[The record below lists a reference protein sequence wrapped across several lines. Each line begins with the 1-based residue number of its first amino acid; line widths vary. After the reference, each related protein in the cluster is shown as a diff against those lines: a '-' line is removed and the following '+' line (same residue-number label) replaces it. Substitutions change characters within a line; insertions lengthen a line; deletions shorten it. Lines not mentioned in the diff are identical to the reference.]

1 MGTYFKTETD
11 VVQNLINDFFFLILN
26 LSEKIWGYGLIS
38 KKRKLCMQNLTKEQK
53 LPPTVILQ
61 QAIFRIYLFCACG

>member
-11 VVQNLINDFFFLILN
+11 VAQNLINFFFLILT